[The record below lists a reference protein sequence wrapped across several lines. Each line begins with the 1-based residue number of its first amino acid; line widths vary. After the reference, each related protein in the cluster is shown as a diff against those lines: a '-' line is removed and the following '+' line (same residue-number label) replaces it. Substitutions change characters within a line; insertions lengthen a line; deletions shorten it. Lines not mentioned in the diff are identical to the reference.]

1 MDEEVL
7 KDCEGRMKKAVGALE
22 RDLSKVRTGR
32 ASVALVDD
40 IKVEYYGTPTPI
52 KQLAT
57 ISVPESRLIVI
68 QPWDTSIIGEIE
80 KAILKSELGMTPSN
94 DGKVIRIPIPR
105 LTEERRRELVKLV
118 RKMGEGSRVA
128 IRNIRR
134 DAIEKLRRMEK
145 DKEISQDE
153 LRHYQNEVQKLTD
166 KYIEKVEE
174 LIEGKE
180 KEIMEI

>member
-1 MDEEVL
+1 
-7 KDCEGRMKKAVGALE
+7 MKKAVGALE

>member
-1 MDEEVL
+1 
-7 KDCEGRMKKAVGALE
+7 
-22 RDLSKVRTGR
+22 
-32 ASVALVDD
+32 
-40 IKVEYYGTPTPI
+40 
-52 KQLAT
+52 
-57 ISVPESRLIVI
+57 
-68 QPWDTSIIGEIE
+68 
-80 KAILKSELGMTPSN
+80 MTPSN

>member
-1 MDEEVL
+1 
-7 KDCEGRMKKAVGALE
+7 MKKAIGALE

>member
-1 MDEEVL
+1 MGEEVL
-7 KDCEGRMKKAVGALE
+7 KDCEGRMKKAIGALE

>member
-1 MDEEVL
+1 MGEEVL
-7 KDCEGRMKKAVGALE
+7 KDCEGRMKKAIGALE

-94 DGKVIRIPIPR
+94 DGKIIRIPIPR
-105 LTEERRRELVKLV
+105 LTE
-118 RKMGEGSRVA
+118 
-128 IRNIRR
+128 
-134 DAIEKLRRMEK
+134 
-145 DKEISQDE
+145 
-153 LRHYQNEVQKLTD
+153 
-166 KYIEKVEE
+166 
-174 LIEGKE
+174 
-180 KEIMEI
+180 

>member
-1 MDEEVL
+1 MGEEVL
-7 KDCEGRMKKAVGALE
+7 KDCESRMKKAIGALE

-105 LTEERRRELVKLV
+105 LTEERRKELVKLV

-134 DAIEKLRRMEK
+134 DAIEKLRKMEK
-145 DKEISQDE
+145 GKEISQDE

-166 KYIEKVEE
+166 KYIEKVDE

-180 KEIMEI
+180 KEIIEI